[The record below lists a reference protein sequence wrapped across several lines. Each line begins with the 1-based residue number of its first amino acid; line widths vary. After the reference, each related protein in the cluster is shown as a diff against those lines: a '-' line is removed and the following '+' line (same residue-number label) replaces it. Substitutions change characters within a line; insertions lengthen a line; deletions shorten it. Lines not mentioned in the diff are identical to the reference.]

1 MTERSKPQLSHSLGP
16 VQLWAIAVGLVISG
30 EYFGWSYGWASA
42 GTLGFLIATIF
53 VALMYL
59 ALIFSYT
66 ELTTAMPKAGGPFV
80 YVSAAFGRRAG
91 LIAGYAS
98 AAEFIFAPPAIA
110 LAIGS
115 YLHVQFPALPPK
127 AGAVVAYLLF
137 MGVNIAG
144 IQVAASFEL
153 IVTIAAIVELL
164 VFMGV
169 VWPGF
174 SWHRFV
180 MHGWG
185 GSDHLSWAVPGGIAA
200 SIPFAIWFFLAI
212 EGVAL
217 TAEEA
222 RSPRRTL
229 PIAYTAAILTLVG
242 LSFGVMILAGGV
254 GDWRELSNLNDPLPL
269 AMKTV
274 VGPHSPY
281 LHMLVWLGLF
291 GLVASLHAII
301 MGCARQIAALA
312 QGGGLPRW
320 MGLVSPRFHTPYA
333 GVLVCGTIGI
343 LAIFS
348 DDILSFG
355 GESLTAS
362 IVTISVFGA
371 LTMYIMTMASLFR
384 LRKIAPDMPRFW
396 HAPGYPVVPAY
407 ALMSATLCLGVISFQ
422 KPLLL
427 GFYVVIIALMTGGSF
442 LSDNRTKRSQKD
454 VPVFDPNT

>member
-1 MTERSKPQLSHSLGP
+1 MTDRSKPQLAKSLGP

-66 ELTTAMPKAGGPFV
+66 ELTTAMPRAGGPFV
-80 YVSAAFGRRAG
+80 YVSAAFGHRAG
-91 LIAGYAS
+91 LVAGYAS
-98 AAEFIFAPPAIA
+98 TAEFIFAPPAIA

-127 AGAVVAYLLF
+127 AGAVIAYLLF

-144 IQVAASFEL
+144 VQVAASFEL
-153 IVTIAAIVELL
+153 IVTVAAIIELFI
-164 VFMGV
+164 FMGV

-180 MHGWG
+180 THGWAG
-185 GSDHLSWAVPGGIAA
+185 TDHFSWSVLGGIAA
-200 SIPFAIWFFLAI
+200 SVPFAIWFFLAI

-229 PIAYTAAILTLVG
+229 PIAYIAAIVTLVL

-254 GDWRELSNLNDPLPL
+254 GDWRNLANLNDPLPF

-274 VGPHSPY
+274 VGSHSPY

-301 MGCARQIAALA
+301 MGCARQICALA

-320 MGLVSPRFHTPYA
+320 MGLVSPRFQTPYTS
-333 GVLVCGTIGI
+333 VLVCGGVGI

-348 DDILSFG
+348 DDIVSFS

-362 IVTISVFGA
+362 IVTLSVFGA
-371 LTMYIMTMASLFR
+371 LTMYIMTMASLFK
-384 LRKIAPDMPRFW
+384 LRQIAPDMPRSW

-407 ALMSATLCLGVISFQ
+407 ALLTTGLCLGLIGVQ

-427 GFYVVIIALMTGGSF
+427 GLYILIIALMTIGNVLVDKRRGR
-442 LSDNRTKRSQKD
+442 RTA
-454 VPVFDPNT
+454 V